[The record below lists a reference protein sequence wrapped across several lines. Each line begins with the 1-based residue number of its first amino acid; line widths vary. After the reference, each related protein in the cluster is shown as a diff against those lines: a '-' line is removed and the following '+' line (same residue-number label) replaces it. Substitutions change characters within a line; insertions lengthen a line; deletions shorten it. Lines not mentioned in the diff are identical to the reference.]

1 MAIARA
7 FPHGCVADCPPSV
20 RYHSDNVLFCCALQT
35 FIGICGST
43 CHGRK
48 CEYWLLGVNGNSC
61 CIPTLRWSHGKGNS
75 WADSG
80 LSLFFSWRYENEQ
93 IDDNPCRHFH

>member
-1 MAIARA
+1 MCLLYNLLAGRVLNGPSVREHNPRISRESIRKMAIARA

-20 RYHSDNVLFCCALQT
+20 RYHSDNVLFYYALQT

-48 CEYWLLGVNGNSC
+48 CEY
-61 CIPTLRWSHGKGNS
+61 
-75 WADSG
+75 
-80 LSLFFSWRYENEQ
+80 
-93 IDDNPCRHFH
+93 